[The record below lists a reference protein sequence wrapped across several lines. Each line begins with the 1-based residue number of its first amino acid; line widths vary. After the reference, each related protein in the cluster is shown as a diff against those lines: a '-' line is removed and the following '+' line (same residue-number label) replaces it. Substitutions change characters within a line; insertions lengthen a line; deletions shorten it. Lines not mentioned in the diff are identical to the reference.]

1 MQRAEEALTR
11 KFKTERSEAKRSRT
25 DGLNEVRLNRSVRQD
40 TMRRHALVKSAPA
53 LKKPAAQLQ
62 GEPYSRRRMARIT
75 LEIVYEVAAH
85 GSSQKKSIQ
94 PEG

>member
-40 TMRRHALVKSAPA
+40 VRHESV
-53 LKKPAAQLQ
+53 
-62 GEPYSRRRMARIT
+62 AR
-75 LEIVYEVAAH
+75 
-85 GSSQKKSIQ
+85 GR
-94 PEG
+94 